1 MAGESL
7 REDFHENTLP
17 KSALTAPFF
26 STPLRRGGFGGN
38 RDRPT
43 DCRDSH
49 TVLEASE
56 NKTDSQIIMKTN
68 QNKVAIVT
76 GSSRG
81 IGAAIAKRL
90 AADGLAIVV
99 NYVGRIAD
107 AEKVAQEILATGGG
121 SRRQSR
127 CLRPGESRR
136 AL

>member
-1 MAGESL
+1 M
-7 REDFHENTLP
+7 
-17 KSALTAPFF
+17 
-26 STPLRRGGFGGN
+26 
-38 RDRPT
+38 
-43 DCRDSH
+43 
-49 TVLEASE
+49 E

-127 CLRPGESRR
+127 CLRPGEVG
-136 AL
+136 ALFDKAEETFCGGDIVVNNAGIMQPGLPSQIPTTRCSIASLQST

>member
-7 REDFHENTLP
+7 GEDFHENTLP
-17 KSALTAPFF
+17 KSVVTAPFF

-38 RDRPT
+38 RDRPI

-49 TVLEASE
+49 TVLEAIE

-99 NYVGRIAD
+99 NNAGIMQPGLPSQIPTTRCSIAS
-107 AEKVAQEILATGGG
+107 L
-121 SRRQSR
+121 QST
-127 CLRPGESRR
+127 
-136 AL
+136 